1 MGKSRAIIEPGYR
14 RSTLVLVAIL
24 TALLTLLHTF
34 LFISH
39 EYSTADENMAY
50 EAKIVAELLSR
61 NIRIPLFLEN
71 TNGVKKE
78 IVEVLKNKEISF
90 VEILRPDDTVFV
102 TVPFNTKR
110 ECGITASASVVSQK
124 WTAEDRLT
132 GTVTEPI
139 VLGKVIVHMNKTA
152 RLKKSEE
159 LILKALFAD
168 LMIWGVATYL
178 GYLMMRRLT
187 QSFTLLSNDMLAI
200 EHGKSSTIERT
211 FKEKEISYLVGAI
224 NRLISA
230 LNKREKANLALSQQL
245 LRETK
250 TQLKQ
255 TEDTMQKQM
264 SQANRLASLGTMA
277 SYVAHEINN
286 PVGTMILNLDL
297 LKDVFDDSREI
308 LAEHYDLHGELT
320 VGGLDYLQYKST
332 MPFIIEEMCNGTQKI
347 KRIVDD
353 LRRFVTNESAD
364 MSEMIDIN
372 EVVTTSLRLT
382 SRKIQS
388 STDHLEINLTY
399 PLPFV
404 QGNINQMEQV
414 LTNLILNA
422 CQALPDPNRK
432 ILISTSLDQQRR
444 DIVIEVEDEGEG
456 VAAAS
461 IPHLTDPFFTTKRE
475 QGGTG
480 IGLSLSSKVLKDHG
494 GTINFKSD
502 VGQGMVVRITLP
514 TVTESEEVAK
524 DSIST

>member
-1 MGKSRAIIEPGYR
+1 
-14 RSTLVLVAIL
+14 
-24 TALLTLLHTF
+24 
-34 LFISH
+34 
-39 EYSTADENMAY
+39 
-50 EAKIVAELLSR
+50 
-61 NIRIPLFLEN
+61 
-71 TNGVKKE
+71 
-78 IVEVLKNKEISF
+78 
-90 VEILRPDDTVFV
+90 
-102 TVPFNTKR
+102 
-110 ECGITASASVVSQK
+110 
-124 WTAEDRLT
+124 
-132 GTVTEPI
+132 
-139 VLGKVIVHMNKTA
+139 
-152 RLKKSEE
+152 
-159 LILKALFAD
+159 
-168 LMIWGVATYL
+168 
-178 GYLMMRRLT
+178 
-187 QSFTLLSNDMLAI
+187 
-200 EHGKSSTIERT
+200 
-211 FKEKEISYLVGAI
+211 
-224 NRLISA
+224 
-230 LNKREKANLALSQQL
+230 
-245 LRETK
+245 
-250 TQLKQ
+250 
-255 TEDTMQKQM
+255 
-264 SQANRLASLGTMA
+264 
-277 SYVAHEINN
+277 
-286 PVGTMILNLDL
+286 
-297 LKDVFDDSREI
+297 
-308 LAEHYDLHGELT
+308 
-320 VGGLDYLQYKST
+320 